1 MKMIVA
7 LFILVC
13 CFFTPRNDLNHL
25 FDVFNITK
33 VSLKGHHDLLC
44 QRPFG
49 SLKILNK
56 QIFQDYNVAKCFL
69 LFILKHDY
77 LSDSFNNL
85 NCFS

>member
-25 FDVFNITK
+25 FDVFHITK

-49 SLKILNK
+49 SLKIL
-56 QIFQDYNVAKCFL
+56 
-69 LFILKHDY
+69 H
-77 LSDSFNNL
+77 
-85 NCFS
+85 